1 MRHGTIAGMR
11 QTPLST
17 GADVVLA
24 NHLVP
29 EQPTVFF
36 FYKPSSL
43 LEQQFYEGVQKQ
55 LEGKPVALKVIHLK
69 TGDEP
74 IAKKNEITATPMA
87 LIFDRRG
94 RQTGKAANPDE
105 LMKFIRAA
113 SDVARIDWVM
123 DTADPHFDTLKKLG
137 MPFKT
142 PQQIPGIMR
151 TMSVK
156 PEAMVMVQQL
166 AGMMH
171 FSDGALTRRQKEL
184 VATYVSALN
193 RCKY

>member
-1 MRHGTIAGMR
+1 MQ
-11 QTPLST
+11 QTPIST
-17 GADVVLA
+17 GADVVFA

-29 EQPTVFF
+29 EQPTIFF
-36 FYKPSSL
+36 FYKPSSM
-43 LEQQFYEGVQKQ
+43 LEQQFFDDLQRQFKD
-55 LEGKPVALKVIHLK
+55 KPVGLKAITLK

-74 IAKKNEITATPMA
+74 VAQKNEITATPMA

-94 RQTGKAANPDE
+94 HLTGKASNPDE
-105 LMKFIRAA
+105 LAKLSRQAG
-113 SDVARIDWVM
+113 DVARIDWVSEA
-123 DTADPHFDTLKKLG
+123 TDPRFELIKKMG
-137 MPFKT
+137 APFKS

-151 TMSVK
+151 TMSLK
-156 PEAMVMVQQL
+156 PEAMAMVQQL

>member
-1 MRHGTIAGMR
+1 MR

-36 FYKPSSL
+36 FFKPSSL

-123 DTADPHFDTLKKLG
+123 DTADPHFDALKKLG